1 MSDIDLENVNPATR
15 YDRIPIRTLTLDD
28 LESIVR
34 IDRHIM
40 GRPRHDYLSLKL
52 HEAIEDSRVMVS
64 LGAEIDGMLAGF
76 LMGRVYY
83 GEFGMPE
90 PVALLDT
97 IGVDPD
103 RARQGVG
110 RALYEQFRI
119 NVGALGVSSVRSHA
133 DWNNW
138 PVVRF
143 LEANGFAPIPH
154 VTLEAPIGE

>member
-1 MSDIDLENVNPATR
+1 MTTTDLDIDPGVEF
-15 YDRIPIRTLTLDD
+15 DRIPIRTLRLDD

-34 IDRHIM
+34 IDQHIM
-40 GRPRHDYLSLKL
+40 GRPRHDYLSVKL
-52 HEAIEDSRVMVS
+52 HEAMEDTRVIVS
-64 LGAEIDGMLAGF
+64 LGAEVDGTLVGF

-90 PVALLDT
+90 PIALLDT

-103 RARQGVG
+103 YARQGIG
-110 RALYEQFRI
+110 RALYEQFRT
-119 NVGALGVSSVRSHA
+119 NVRALGVGAIRSHA

-138 PVVRF
+138 PVHRF

-154 VTLEAPIGE
+154 VTLEARIANE

>member
-1 MSDIDLENVNPATR
+1 MTDIDLDDIDPIAE
-15 YDRIPIRTLTLDD
+15 YDRIPIRALTLDD
-28 LESIVR
+28 LDAVVR
-34 IDRHIM
+34 IDQHIM
-40 GRPRHDYLSLKL
+40 GRPRHDYLRLKL
-52 HEAIEDSRVMVS
+52 HEAMEDTRVKVS
-64 LGAEIDGMLAGF
+64 LGAEIDGSLAGF

-83 GEFGMPE
+83 GEFGLPE

-103 RARQGVG
+103 RAHQGIG
-110 RALYEQFRI
+110 RALYEQFRT
-119 NVGALGVSSVRSHA
+119 NVRALGITAIRSHA

-154 VTLEAPIGE
+154 VTMEARIGD